1 MSKIKSASF
10 SRYGRVLTI
19 LQSDPL
25 LRKELS
31 KVMVAVCRPDQ
42 TSEDFPREVVYVVDQ
57 IHKQNLDTTTFSK
70 DEVLVFAYKLLVE
83 NRGPIPTFTPVSAP
97 EPKTPKLAKIKPAK
111 IKAAKP
117 EKPAKVEKVKV
128 VKAAKPAPAPAP
140 VPPPEPKAK
149 VKRARRA
156 TRPKEQATAEACP
169 PAVEQKNAGTPS
181 GKPMT
186 FVRPNVPYV
195 VGCAALANL
204 QAVLTLL
211 EPFTGAGDLEAKEV
225 CQKLNDL
232 IDDIH
237 RRTVI
242 PSAKEE
248 PQTKAG

>member
-57 IHKQNLDTTTFSK
+57 IHKQNLDSTTLIK
-70 DEVLVFAYKLLVE
+70 DEVLVFAYKLLIE
-83 NRGPIPTFTPVSAP
+83 NRGPIPTFTPAPAP
-97 EPKTPKLAKIKPAK
+97 EPKTPKPAK
-111 IKAAKP
+111 IKATKP
-117 EKPAKVEKVKV
+117 EKPAKVEKVKAV
-128 VKAAKPAPAPAP
+128 KAVKAAKPAPAP

>member
-57 IHKQNLDTTTFSK
+57 IHKQNLDSTTLIK

-83 NRGPIPTFTPVSAP
+83 NRGPIPTFTPVAVP
-97 EPKTPKLAKIKPAK
+97 EPKTPKPAK
-111 IKAAKP
+111 IKATKP
-117 EKPAKVEKVKV
+117 EKPAKVEKVKA
-128 VKAAKPAPAPAP
+128 VKAAKPAPAP

>member
-70 DEVLVFAYKLLVE
+70 DEVLVFAY
-83 NRGPIPTFTPVSAP
+83 TPVSAP

-156 TRPKEQATAEACP
+156 TRPKEQATAETCP

-211 EPFTGAGDLEAKEV
+211 EPFSGAGDLEAKEV